1 MGQVVNIES
10 IGTAVAI
17 AIIFAFVKLF
27 RDVDQIKTAQR
38 YEIDALKKEV
48 DPVVTWYVKTSMD
61 ALKIATNPTSE
72 RLTELAD
79 RYIAS
84 IKGDQTRRPLNT
96 QEKQELIDGLR
107 DVMNDKKQFEAKRQS
122 ASMSLRFIETRE
134 GLNRQAKAQTEH

>member
-1 MGQVVNIES
+1 MGEVINVQSVA
-10 IGTAVAI
+10 TAIVI

-38 YEIDALKKEV
+38 YEIDAIKSEV
-48 DPVVTWYVKTSMD
+48 KPVLTWFEKTSID

-79 RYIAS
+79 KYIAN
-84 IKGDQTRRPLNT
+84 IKGTGTITT

-107 DVMNDKKQFEAKRQS
+107 EVMNDPKQFEAKRQS

-134 GLNRQAKAQTEH
+134 GLTSKAASNSVNH